1 MKHQDVHNDWFM
13 WAKVSYAWINLGFCR
28 KTWLRISR
36 AVAVT
41 KNCPHF
47 WNARIS
53 TELQPVQNLR
63 LFSNNLTM
71 FKIDLRELQTH
82 WAIWCS
88 KPAHH
93 RSRFLAPS
101 SGNRRKR
108 SKFKVLFDPKPQ
120 HYAGEI
126 PIGSD
131 MIHVSGGDRK
141 DDFLDDPLA
150 PPKLPWSTLS
160 RLI

>member
-1 MKHQDVHNDWFM
+1 
-13 WAKVSYAWINLGFCR
+13 
-28 KTWLRISR
+28 
-36 AVAVT
+36 
-41 KNCPHF
+41 
-47 WNARIS
+47 
-53 TELQPVQNLR
+53 
-63 LFSNNLTM
+63 M

-82 WAIWCS
+82 WPICSS

-108 SKFKVLFDPKPQ
+108 SKFTVLFDTKPQ
-120 HYAGEI
+120 HHPGEI

-131 MIHVSGGDRK
+131 MIHVSGGGRK

-150 PPKLPWSTLS
+150 PSKLPWSTLS